1 MSEIVSATIDADF
14 PVAGQDND
22 SQGFRDNFR
31 IIKDGLATA
40 TSEITV
46 LEQNTA
52 KLNEDNDFGG
62 STLIDNVKT
71 NRLQGIVYASTV
83 GGSGDI
89 DYQNGEYHKFTI
101 DGNSSLSFLNWPGSP
116 SEQVY
121 AKIKIELVGGPT
133 AYTVQFLT
141 SGGDNI
147 QFLGGGQP
155 SVVTEVN
162 RSILIDAWTV
172 DGGTSTF
179 LQVIGYADAE
189 FTFGD
194 LNDISNVVITGTPT
208 NGQVLKY
215 DTATS
220 KWINGTDSNTITSI
234 NDIGDVVITGTPTNG
249 QVLKY
254 DTATDKWINAAD
266 AVGDSLT
273 LDNLTDVVI
282 TAPITNNQVLLYD
295 TATSKWINNSAGL
308 GILNDVVITGTPTN
322 NSVIK
327 YDTATSKWINEAFD
341 ISEATDTTSLLVDE
355 EDWKG
360 SANLPDT
367 SAASLLV
374 TANYFSTAAAET
386 ATLAVGTEGQKKV
399 FAMLGAT
406 GNMVITVTNPGWGG
420 AGTITFSAT
429 GQACTLQYISA
440 KWFCIGNNG
449 AAFA

>member
-31 IIKDGLATA
+31 IVKDGLATA

-62 STLIDNVKT
+62 STLIDNAKT

-101 DGNSSLSFLNWPGSP
+101 TGNSGLSFLNWPGSP

-194 LNDISNVVITGTPT
+194 LNDIANVVITGTPT

-215 DTATS
+215 DTVTS
-220 KWINGTDSNTITSI
+220 KWINGADANTITSI
-234 NDIGDVVITGTPTNG
+234 NDIGDVVITGTPTDG

-254 DTATDKWINAAD
+254 ETATDKWINATLAYSNLSGAPSIPAD
-266 AVGDSLT
+266 LSDL
-273 LDNLTDVVI
+273 
-282 TAPITNNQVLLYD
+282 
-295 TATSKWINNSAGL
+295 
-308 GILNDVVITGTPTN
+308 
-322 NSVIK
+322 
-327 YDTATSKWINEAFD
+327 
-341 ISEATDTTSLLVDE
+341 TDTTNLIPADLSDLTDTTNLIPADLSDLTDTTNLLVDE
-355 EDWKG
+355 QDWKG

-367 SAASLLV
+367 SAASLSV

-386 ATLAVGTEGQKKV
+386 ATLEAGTVEGQIKV
-399 FAMLGAT
+399 FAMLAAS

-429 GQACTLQYISA
+429 GQACTLQYIND